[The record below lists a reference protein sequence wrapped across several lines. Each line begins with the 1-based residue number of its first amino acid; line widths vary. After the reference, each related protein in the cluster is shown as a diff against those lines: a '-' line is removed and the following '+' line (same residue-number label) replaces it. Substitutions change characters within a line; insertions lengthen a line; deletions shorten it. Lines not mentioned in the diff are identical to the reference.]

1 MTDLHAL
8 RLGAEKVLT
17 QATQRLVEM
26 QDRPLVA
33 TRKDLL
39 DVVTDA
45 DLAAEKILLEGL
57 RALAP
62 GAAILSEEHGASE
75 GSSGARWIID
85 PLDGTVNYASGLP
98 WFSATIAYQEQGQT
112 LLGLTHAP
120 LANLFARYV
129 RGESATINAKPA
141 RPSPIAAL
149 ADAVISVVLT
159 AHFTEA
165 EVTRAAQVIE
175 RLGRQCRGV
184 RIVVSGAY
192 EMSLVACGRLTG
204 FVGIKADVVSHAA
217 ATPLVRAAGGRVT
230 RLDGKDSDDADF
242 EKLATNG
249 LIHDELLACLKGV

>member
-8 RLGAEKVLT
+8 RLGAEKVLA
-17 QATQRLVEM
+17 QATQQLVAM

-45 DLAAEKILLEGL
+45 DLAAERILLDGL
-57 RALAP
+57 RTLTP
-62 GAAILSEEHGASE
+62 GAAILSEEHGASA
-75 GSSGARWIID
+75 GSTAARWIID

-98 WFSATIAYQEQGQT
+98 MFSATIAYQEKGET

-120 LANLFARYV
+120 LANLFARYAK
-129 RGESATINAKPA
+129 GEVPTVNDTPA
-141 RPSPIAAL
+141 RPSPIATL

-165 EVTRAAQVIE
+165 EVKRAAQIVE

-217 ATPLVRAAGGRVT
+217 ATPLVRAADGKVT
-230 RLDGKDSDDADF
+230 RLAGYDSDDADF
-242 EKLATNG
+242 EKIATNG
-249 LIHDELLACLKGV
+249 LIHDERLAALKGG

>member
-8 RLGAEKVLT
+8 RVGAEKVLT

-39 DVVTDA
+39 DVVTEA
-45 DLAAEKILLEGL
+45 DLAAEKILLAGL
-57 RALAP
+57 CTLTP

-75 GSSGARWIID
+75 GSTAARWIID

-98 WFSATIAYQEQGQT
+98 MFSATIAYQEQGQT

-120 LANLFARYV
+120 RMDLFARFV
-129 RGESATINAKPA
+129 HGEAPTVNDRPA
-141 RPSPIAAL
+141 RPSPIASL
-149 ADAVISVVLT
+149 ADSVVSVVLT

-165 EVTRAAQVIE
+165 EVKRAARIIE
-175 RLGRQCRGV
+175 RLGRRARGV
-184 RIVVSGAY
+184 RIVVSGAL
-192 EMSLVACGRLTG
+192 EMSLVACGRLAG

-230 RLDGKDSDDADF
+230 RLDGIDSSDEDV
-242 EKLATNG
+242 EKVATNG
-249 LIHDELLACLKGV
+249 RIHDELLDCLRGV

>member
-1 MTDLHAL
+1 MTDLHVL
-8 RLGAEKVLT
+8 RVGAEKVLT
-17 QATQRLVEM
+17 QATARLVEM

-39 DVVTDA
+39 DVVTEA

-57 RALAP
+57 RALTP

-75 GSSGARWIID
+75 GSTGARWIID

-98 WFSATIAYQEQGQT
+98 WFSATIAYQEEGRT

-120 LANLFARYV
+120 RMDLYARFVLGEAPTVNDKKAN
-129 RGESATINAKPA
+129 
-141 RPSPIAAL
+141 PSPIASL

-165 EVTRAAQVIE
+165 EVKRAAQIVE
-175 RLGRQCRGV
+175 RLGRRCRGV
-184 RIVVSGAY
+184 RIVVSGAL
-192 EMSLVACGRLTG
+192 EMSLVACGRLAG

-230 RLDGKDSDDADF
+230 RLDGRDSDDADF
-242 EKLATNG
+242 EKIATNG

>member
-17 QATQRLVEM
+17 QATARLVEM

-45 DLAAEKILLEGL
+45 DLAAEKILLDGL
-57 RALAP
+57 RALTP
-62 GAAILSEEHGASE
+62 GAAILSEEQGASE
-75 GSSGARWIID
+75 GSTGARWIID

-98 WFSATIAYQEQGQT
+98 MFSATIAYQEQGQT

-120 LANLFARYV
+120 RMDLFARYV
-129 RGESATINAKPA
+129 KGEAPTINDKLA
-141 RPSPIAAL
+141 RPSPIASL

-165 EVTRAAQVIE
+165 EVKRAAQIVE
-175 RLGRQCRGV
+175 RLGRQARGV
-184 RIVVSGAY
+184 RIVVSGAL
-192 EMSLVACGRLTG
+192 EMSLVAAGRLAG

-230 RLDGKDSDDADF
+230 RLDGRDSDDADF
-242 EKLATNG
+242 EKIATNG
-249 LIHDELLACLKGV
+249 PIHDELLASLKGV